1 MPSFPKQQI
10 NSRQATCFF
19 FLLPFNSTIFLHLHW
34 GLLSFKDLL
43 WLDVLVHC
51 NYSLLSPSVSHFRTL
66 AMLKKKLQRLRAHG
80 SCFRDTTKE
89 VTYFQLI
96 LLLEWSEN
104 NSNFFPHNNRLAI
117 LVNKFKFQPLGAVL
131 AQSSNRQTLNGSNI
145 VAWVEHFFLSLPFWS
160 LLSLF
165 LLSHKSTI
173 GLITLNKSSYNSL
186 LTIFESLN
194 PLLPLFNATCRLY
207 LTPVDKLL
215 GHSLSPCLKSN
226 SLIFTLLRYY

>member
-1 MPSFPKQQI
+1 MLASEQNSLCFPCLEKV
-10 NSRQATCFF
+10 RTKFPVF
-19 FLLPFNSTIFLHLHW
+19 PVFPVPWPPWLPYF
-34 GLLSFKDLL
+34 
-43 WLDVLVHC
+43 
-51 NYSLLSPSVSHFRTL
+51 SH
-66 AMLKKKLQRLRAHG
+66 AKKKLQRLRAHG

-104 NSNFFPHNNRLAI
+104 NSNFFPHNRLAI
-117 LVNKFKFQPLGAVL
+117 SFNKFKFQSLGAVL
-131 AQSSNRQTLNGSNI
+131 AQSSSNRQTLNGSNI
-145 VAWVEHFFLSLPFWS
+145 VASVEHFFLSLPFWS
-160 LLSLF
+160 LLSLS

-173 GLITLNKSSYNSL
+173 GLMTLNKSSYNSL